1 MRSEAFESIL
11 LYLVGARTKRR
22 TVHLTEARQLRAL
35 AHPLRLK
42 LLGLLRTDGPAT
54 ATTLAERVGQSVP
67 LASYHL
73 RQLAA
78 NGFVDEAGELARD
91 ARERWWRA
99 RHQITSWDVG
109 EFLDSPERLAA
120 GQALSAEVARRYAE
134 VLQSWVAEMPTL
146 PRDWIGMWELSDR
159 RLELAP
165 DELVKLRSALATVI
179 ERFVDR
185 PRRDDTEPVIAVVEL
200 LPIPR
205 PAS

>member
-1 MRSEAFESIL
+1 
-11 LYLVGARTKRR
+11 VG
-22 TVHLTEARQLRAL
+22 E
-35 AHPLRLK
+35 
-42 LLGLLRTDGPAT
+42 
-54 ATTLAERVGQSVP
+54 SVP
-67 LASYHL
+67 LVSYHL

-91 ARERWWRA
+91 GRERWWRA

-134 VLQSWVAEMPTL
+134 VLASWVAELPSL
-146 PRDWIGMWELSDR
+146 PRGWIGKWELMDR

-165 DELVKLRSALATVI
+165 DELVELRDSLAEVI

-205 PAS
+205 PGP